1 MYVQYCRILVLR
13 DSVATILG
21 YDTGMRLMLGWY
33 YDARIEYMYLLG

>member
-21 YDTGMRLMLGWY
+21 YDTGY
-33 YDARIEYMYLLG
+33 ETHARILLCDDTLVW